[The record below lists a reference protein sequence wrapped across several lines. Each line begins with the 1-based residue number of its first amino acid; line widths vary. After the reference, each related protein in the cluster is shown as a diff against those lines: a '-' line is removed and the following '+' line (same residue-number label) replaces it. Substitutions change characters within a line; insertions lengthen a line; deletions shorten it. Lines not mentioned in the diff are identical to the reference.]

1 LSRSAEDSTRSRD
14 RALKLAKPGKYMKTR
29 LTLLAI
35 GSSLVLAAPALL
47 AQNTNT
53 NTNSL
58 PLTQT
63 VKYQEALEND
73 RSLGERSLLTPGLKE
88 KMKLTDE
95 QRVEL
100 KPIEDDFAN
109 TSKQYQTANQPRI
122 DAAQE
127 AIRRARE
134 SKDTTQIQAARQQLQ
149 AVWAGLQ
156 RYRDTAVIH
165 IKPLLTPD
173 QITILEDAKNQWR
186 ENHADE
192 ANDPSAN

>member
-1 LSRSAEDSTRSRD
+1 
-14 RALKLAKPGKYMKTR
+14 MKTR
-29 LTLLAI
+29 LTLLVI
-35 GSSLVLAAPALL
+35 SSSLVLAAPVLL

-63 VKYQEALEND
+63 LKYQVALEND
-73 RSLGERSLLTPGLKE
+73 RSLGERSLLPPGLKE
-88 KMKLTDE
+88 KMQLTDA
-95 QRVEL
+95 QRADL

-109 TSKQYQTANQPRI
+109 TSRQYQTANQPRI

-127 AIRRARE
+127 ANRRARA
-134 SKDTTQIQAARQQLQ
+134 SKDTAQIQAARKQLQ

-156 RYRDTAVIH
+156 PDRVAAVTK

-173 QITILEDAKNQWR
+173 QLTVLEDPQNQWQ
-186 ENHADE
+186 ESHPAE